1 MGKTNLCFQRK
12 SNFKVNCK
20 KFDYKKII
28 QIVLYF
34 RLDSPDQTYPFK
46 SNETLTPVPYNLT
59 LYRGYKNVILS
70 RNYSHFIL
78 THTVPK
84 MFRNWIANTL
94 ISDESYFTTLSRIT
108 GIKQN
113 GTSYQVTQDLRYFSC
128 LCTY

>member
-1 MGKTNLCFQRK
+1 M
-12 SNFKVNCK
+12 
-20 KFDYKKII
+20 
-28 QIVLYF
+28 LYF
-34 RLDSPDQTYPFK
+34 RLDPPDQTYPFK
-46 SNETLTPVPYNLT
+46 SNETLPPVPYNLT

-113 GTSYQVTQDLRYFSC
+113 GTSYQVTQDLR
-128 LCTY
+128 